1 MKCLFQF
8 LKFLFSVFRVEN
20 VLWRVQNGEL
30 DFNTKI
36 KAVVLFVGT
45 NNIDCTPHEIFEGIL
60 EIIKEIKHRLGDITI
75 IIPVSDNLKL
85 YLISFNIFEFYYP

>member
-1 MKCLFQF
+1 M
-8 LKFLFSVFRVEN
+8 
-20 VLWRVQNGEL
+20 QNGEL

-60 EIIKEIKHRLGDITI
+60 EILKEIKHRLGNVTI
-75 IIPVSDNLKL
+75 ILPVSYLPRFYTFSDNN
-85 YLISFNIFEFYYP
+85 SFSNWS